1 MRSVPAWSGAW
12 PRATVGLDEGDA
24 SRRWWVTHAGWVR
37 DDVEGVLARE
47 RAGVVGRIAELRHE
61 LDRLIQDSIGANAD
75 DEHDPEGATI
85 AFERAQLSSLLQAR
99 ERRLKEIDRTLAS
112 LDAGTYGQCERCGQ
126 PIGAERLAARPSA
139 TTCVTCA
146 SL

>member
-1 MRSVPAWSGAW
+1 M
-12 PRATVGLDEGDA
+12 
-24 SRRWWVTHAGWVR
+24 THPGRVQDDVR
-37 DDVEGVLARE
+37 DVLAAE
-47 RAGVVGRIAELRHE
+47 RARVVGRIAELRRE
-61 LDRLIQDSIGANAD
+61 LDRLIQDSVGANAD

-85 AFERAQLSSLLQAR
+85 AFERAQLSSLLEAG
-99 ERRLKEIDRTLAS
+99 ERRLREIDRTVAS

-146 SL
+146 SA